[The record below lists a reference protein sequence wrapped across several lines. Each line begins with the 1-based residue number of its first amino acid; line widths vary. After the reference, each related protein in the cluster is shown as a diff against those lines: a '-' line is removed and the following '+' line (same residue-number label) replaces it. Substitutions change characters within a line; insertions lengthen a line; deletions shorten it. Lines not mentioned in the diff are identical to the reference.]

1 MMIIL
6 LLQLLHIGN
15 ATLQVEV
22 ADTPETR
29 AQGLMY
35 RTSLPENRGMLF
47 VCEAPRK
54 VNLWMKNT
62 FIPLSVGFFDE
73 EKTLFQTADM
83 FPVRTGATSFPL
95 TPSEKP
101 ILYALEV
108 NLGWFTRHKIHPG
121 MKFSLDVD

>member
-1 MMIIL
+1 MVMLL
-6 LLQLLHIGN
+6 LLQLLHIGS

-22 ADTPETR
+22 ADAEETR
-29 AQGLMY
+29 AKGLMY
-35 RTSLPENRGMLF
+35 RTSLPENQGMLF

-62 FIPLSVGFFDE
+62 LIPLSVGFFDE

-83 FPVRTGATSFPL
+83 FPVRPGSTSFPL

-108 NLGWFTRHKIHPG
+108 NLGWFTRHKVCPG
-121 MKFSLDVD
+121 MKFSLDVE